1 MQYAWNHMKEFDWTT
16 GAAIN
21 HIATSSHNFYL
32 YDLYLYDWYL
42 YDLYLYDLYLYDLY
56 LFNLH
61 FYDFYLYD
69 RICSRPTLAPQIN
82 RLLSHALKHQ
92 TPPCQPRM
100 HTTK

>member
-32 YDLYLYDWYL
+32 YDLYS
-42 YDLYLYDLYLYDLY
+42 YDLYLYDLY

-69 RICSRPTLAPQIN
+69 RICSRPTLAPQIT
-82 RLLSHALKHQ
+82 RLLSQALKNE
-92 TPPCQPRM
+92 TPPCQP
-100 HTTK
+100 